1 MLSERNVIEL
11 NREGK
16 RGGEGEEEGKL
27 QAGNEW
33 YVVVKKREKREWGE
47 SRPAQPASGHDR

>member
-16 RGGEGEEEGKL
+16 RGKEGGR
-27 QAGNEW
+27 GRRR
-33 YVVVKKREKREWGE
+33 REAS
-47 SRPAQPASGHDR
+47 SR